1 MQLRR
6 TVRKIFLSLI
16 KSGMWNDYE
25 LPEEVVTFPTNW
37 AQIYRLA
44 KEQGVASLIWEATL
58 RMPEQYQPSSKVK
71 AYWQNHLNQN
81 NKKKDHAHKD
91 HIPARTKEDPLAF
104 FNYIFYSLF
113 ASRVELGLICE
124 WIAFLNENQKTYS
137 TKPEYIATHQV
148 LGFIAVKRLGLPQ
161 EKMPLYSDKR
171 IRQADKLLDLIFSDY
186 CVFQR
191 TIGEDEASPSFYI
204 FKRFLSIFRILPKDS
219 LRFIY
224 SYYTNP
230 TVRKE
235 VNDVFYNERTKEYAT
250 Y

>member
-16 KSGMWNDYE
+16 KSGLWNDYE
-25 LPEEVVTFPTNW
+25 IPEEVVTFPTNW

-81 NKKKDHAHKD
+81 NNKKDHAHKE
-91 HIPARTKEDPLAF
+91 HIPTYSKGDAPAF
-104 FNYIFYSLF
+104 FKHIFYSLF
-113 ASRVELGLICE
+113 ASRVELGLLCE
-124 WIAFLNENQKTYS
+124 WVTFLNQNQKEYS
-137 TKPEYIATHQV
+137 IQPKYLKSHQV

-161 EKMPLYSDKR
+161 EKMPLFTDKCSR
-171 IRQADKLLDLIFSDY
+171 KADKLLDLIFSDY

-204 FKRFLSIFRILPKDS
+204 FKRFLSIFPILPKNS

-230 TVRKE
+230 TVKRE
-235 VNDVFYNERTKEYAT
+235 VNDLFYSERTKEYAT